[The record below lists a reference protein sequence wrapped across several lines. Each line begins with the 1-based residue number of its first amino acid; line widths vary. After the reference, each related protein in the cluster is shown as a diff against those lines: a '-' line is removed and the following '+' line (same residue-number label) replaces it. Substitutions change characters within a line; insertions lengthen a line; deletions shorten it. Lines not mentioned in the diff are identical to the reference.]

1 MLLEHLDNKLQAIAA
16 QSLTRSLRVAE
27 TAAAPLQQVRSA
39 DGQSRELLMFCSND
53 YLGLAAH
60 PQLADAM
67 VEGVRRYGA
76 GSGASHLISGHSR
89 AHAELEHA
97 LAAWVAPEIP
107 HAQALF
113 FCTGYMANL
122 AVLSALGDAG
132 AEIFSEALNHAS
144 LIDGIKLSKASVQR
158 YAHGDVAALDALL
171 RASRAR
177 IKLIVTDAVF
187 SMDGDLAPL
196 PQLLALAEAHDAWLI
211 VDDAHG
217 FGVLGPLGRGT
228 LAHFQLRSERLIL
241 IGTLGKAAGVAGAF
255 VAAHPTITQYLL
267 QAARPYIFTTA
278 APPALAHALLTS
290 LRLMVS
296 DEGEARRAHLLRLQA
311 RLRAGVASLLAAHP
325 DLSWQ
330 LLASDTPIQPLVIGG
345 NGNDSATV
353 MQISAQLERLGLR
366 VPGIRPPTVPAGTAR
381 LRITLCASHSE
392 ADIDRLLQALSSVA
406 AGQQTGQHI
415 EQGST

>member
-1 MLLEHLDNKLQAIAA
+1 MLLEHLGNKLQAIAA
-16 QSLTRSLRVAE
+16 QSLTRVLRVAE

-53 YLGLAAH
+53 YLGLADH

-67 VEGVRRYGA
+67 VEGVRLYGA

-89 AHAELEHA
+89 AHDELEHA

-107 HAQALF
+107 NAQALF

-158 YAHGDVAALDALL
+158 YAHGDVAALETLL

-196 PQLLALAEAHDAWLI
+196 PELLALAEAHDAWLI

-217 FGVLGPLGRGT
+217 FGVVGPQGRGT

-255 VAAHPTITQYLL
+255 VAAHPTITHYLL

-278 APPALAHALLTS
+278 APPALAHALLSS
-290 LRLMVS
+290 LALMAS
-296 DEGEARRAHLLRLQA
+296 EEGDARRVHLLRLQA
-311 RLRAGVASLLAAHP
+311 RLRDGVAALLAAHP
-325 DLSWQ
+325 ALTWQ
-330 LLASDTPIQPLVIGG
+330 LLASDTPIQPLVVGD
-345 NGNDSATV
+345 NATV
-353 MQISAQLERLGLR
+353 MQLSAQLERLGLR
-366 VPGIRPPTVPAGTAR
+366 VPGIRPPTVPGGTAR

-392 ADIDRLLQALSSVA
+392 ADIDRLLQALASVVA
-406 AGQQTGQHI
+406 EQQTNQHI